1 MLNTRGLS
9 YDKAFKQKLPHSFSS
24 VAVQLLIYCR
34 RGSIMHAT
42 IAQLRPDITT
52 LIPKLTAIYRDLH
65 QHPELSMQEFRT
77 ARIAAEHLEK
87 LGYEVTEGLGIT
99 GVVGLL
105 HNGSGPTVMLR
116 ADMDALPMAEKTG
129 LDYASQVVGEMPD
142 GNKTPVSHMCGHDL
156 HVAWLMGAA
165 ELLAAH
171 REQWQGT
178 LMVVFQPGEEI
189 GKGAL
194 AMIGDMQHFPKPDII
209 LGQHV
214 MVGKAGTIGYRAG
227 AILTAG
233 DSLHVKFHGK
243 GAHGSMPQNAIDPV
257 MIAAYSA
264 VRLQSIISR
273 ETAPLDSAVLTIGSI
288 QAGTKENII
297 PDDAVLKLNMRSYK
311 DSVRDK
317 MISSVKRICCC
328 ESHASGAGD
337 PDIEFIDSYP
347 VTENDIAATERLSQ
361 QFIAHFAERCFETE
375 PATASED
382 FSQFGR
388 HWQVPYVF
396 WFVGGTDPQV
406 WQRALKA
413 DSLETIPAN
422 HSSQF
427 TIHLDDTIQAGLEAM
442 LVAALT
448 WLAVDSEHL

>member
-1 MLNTRGLS
+1 MNPT
-9 YDKAFKQKLPHSFSS
+9 
-24 VAVQLLIYCR
+24 LL
-34 RGSIMHAT
+34 AL
-42 IAQLRPDITT
+42 QPDIQA
-52 LIPKLTAIYRDLH
+52 LLPKLDALYKDLH
-65 QHPELSMQEFRT
+65 QHPELSMQEVRT
-77 ARIAAEHLEK
+77 AALVAQNLHHY
-87 LGYEVTEGLGIT
+87 GYQVTEKVGVT

-105 HNGSGPTVMLR
+105 ENGEGPVVMLR
-116 ADMDALPMAEKTG
+116 ADMDALPMPEKTG
-129 LDYASQVVGEMPD
+129 LPYASQAVGKLED
-142 GNKTPVSHMCGHDL
+142 GTPTPVSHMCGHDM
-156 HVAWLMGAA
+156 HVAWLIGAA
-165 ELLAAH
+165 EIFAKH
-171 REQWQGT
+171 RALWKGT
-178 LMVVFQPGEEI
+178 LMLVFQPGEEI

-194 AMIGDMQHFPKPDII
+194 AMIEAMEHFPKPDII

-214 MVGKAGTIGYRAG
+214 MVGKAGSIGYRAG

-233 DSLHVKFHGK
+233 DSLHVTFHGR

-257 MIAAYSA
+257 MMAAHSA
-264 VRLQSIISR
+264 VRLQTIVSR
-273 ETAPLDSAVLTIGSI
+273 ETSPLDSAVLTIGSI

-297 PDDAVLKLNMRSYK
+297 PDEATLKLNMRSYK

-337 PDIEFIDSYP
+337 PDINFIDSYP
-347 VTENDIAATERLSQ
+347 VTVNDRQATEKLAQ
-361 QFIAHFAERCFETE
+361 QFIAHFAEQCFETE

-396 WFVGGTDPQV
+396 WFVGGTDPQA
-406 WQRALKA
+406 WAQAQQTQSIA
-413 DSLETIPAN
+413 NIPAN

-427 TIHLDDTIQAGLEAM
+427 TLHLPGTLQAGLEAM

-448 WLAVDSEHL
+448 WSAVG

>member
-1 MLNTRGLS
+1 MT
-9 YDKAFKQKLPHSFSS
+9 
-24 VAVQLLIYCR
+24 
-34 RGSIMHAT
+34 
-42 IAQLRPDITT
+42 TT
-52 LIPKLTAIYRDLH
+52 LKQLGPEIDALLPKLAAIYKDLH

-77 ARIAAEHLEK
+77 ASIAADHLK
-87 LGYEVTEGLGIT
+87 TLGYEVSEGLGTT
-99 GVVGLL
+99 GVVGILK
-105 HNGSGPTVMLR
+105 NGSGPVVMLR

-129 LDYASQVVGEMPD
+129 LPYASQAIGEMPD
-142 GNKTPVSHMCGHDL
+142 GSKTPVSHMCGHDL

-165 ELLAAH
+165 ELLADH
-171 REQWQGT
+171 RSLWHGT

-189 GKGAL
+189 GQGAL
-194 AMIGDMQHFPKPDII
+194 AMIADMKDDFPKPDII

-214 MVGKAGTIGYRAG
+214 MVGKAGTVGYRAG
-227 AILTAG
+227 AILSAG
-233 DSLHVKFHGK
+233 DSVHIKFHGK

-264 VRLQSIISR
+264 VRLQTIVSR

-297 PDDAVLKLNMRSYK
+297 PDDAILKLNMRSYK
-311 DSVRDK
+311 DTVRDK
-317 MISSVKRICCC
+317 MIRSVKRICCC

-337 PDIEFIDSYP
+337 PEIEFIDSYP
-347 VTENDIAATERLSQ
+347 VTVNDQQATERLSE
-361 QFIAHFAERCFETE
+361 QFIAHFGERCFETQ

-396 WFVGGTDPQV
+396 WFIGGTDPQV
-406 WQRALKA
+406 WLKA
-413 DSLETIPAN
+413 EKAGAIETIPAN

-427 TIHLDDTIQAGLEAM
+427 TLHLEETIQAGLEAM
-442 LVAALT
+442 VVAALT
-448 WLAVDSEHL
+448 WSAVR